1 MGRTGFSEAG
11 MDEALDRLRRALQR
25 MDDTIRESGGPW
37 LLGARIGLADVAI
50 MPVIVRMDDIGLAR
64 LWSDRPTVA
73 RWLAAIQADPAVAPT
88 YYEGSLLT
96 EKYPHLRARLA

>member
-1 MGRTGFSEAG
+1 
-11 MDEALDRLRRALQR
+11 
-25 MDDTIRESGGPW
+25 
-37 LLGARIGLADVAI
+37 
-50 MPVIVRMDDIGLAR
+50 MPVIVRMVDIGLAR
-64 LWSDRPTVA
+64 SWSDRPAVA